1 MTTAATQLSA
11 EVLEFAAAA
20 ARDAETAYRVFHE
33 TGTVRGSGTVN
44 FVERVPGED
53 LAIQL
58 NPPGPWAASTTIE
71 PVIATFDGEILSGR
85 GHAAFVPTFGRVFR
99 ERPEITSAVHVHSP
113 WLGGW
118 AQTHQPLPIRYAAS
132 QRLTLSRQV
141 YPHQD
146 RSVNAGDFILEKLQ
160 IDPDLVAIFEANG
173 GSHVIG
179 RNGLIA
185 LAKFVVLLEEGANY
199 QAIGEA
205 VGGSQEFDQTNL
217 VEQWGRSGLLEE
229 ARRRGLV
236 TI

>member
-1 MTTAATQLSA
+1 MTTVEPHLSTD
-11 EVLEFAAAA
+11 VLEFAATA

-44 FVERVPGED
+44 FVERVPGQD
-53 LAIQL
+53 LAVQL
-58 NPPGPWAASTTIE
+58 NPPGPWSTETAIE
-71 PVIATFDGEILSGR
+71 PVIATFDGQILSGR

-132 QRLTLSRQV
+132 QRLTLSRQI
-141 YPHQD
+141 YPHLD

-179 RNGLIA
+179 RSGLIT

-199 QAIGEA
+199 QAIGDTL
-205 VGGSQEFDQTNL
+205 GGSQEFDETNL
-217 VEQWGRSGLLEE
+217 VEQWSRTGLLEE
-229 ARRRGLV
+229 ARTRGLV
-236 TI
+236 SR